1 MRRRDARL
9 SVPLVLLV
17 AALVCGLTASA
28 EEADD
33 SAQKQANNPL
43 ADKKAF
49 NVQNYYIPDIYGL
62 PDEKANTA
70 WLRYVQP
77 AGNWLIRA
85 SLRLPTVPTPAGTE
99 SGVGDLNAFAAYI
112 LSEPGATRMTGVGPL
127 LVAPTASEDVLG
139 AEKWQAGAA
148 FVVFDFASPTIQY
161 GGLVTYQTSFAGESD
176 RDTVA
181 TMIVQPLVF
190 WQLGKGTYL
199 RSAPAWVF
207 DFENNTYNIPFAL
220 GVGKVVKSGGVV
232 YNAFIEPQFTMLH
245 KGDGQP
251 AFQLFAGL
259 NMQF

>member
-1 MRRRDARL
+1 MRVFAL
-9 SVPLVLLV
+9 ITILVL
-17 AALVCGLTASA
+17 ALPTFA
-28 EEADD
+28 EPTDAD
-33 SAQKQANNPL
+33 AGKQANNPL
-43 ADKKAF
+43 ANTKAF
-49 NVQNYYIPDIYGL
+49 NVQNYYIPDIYGM
-62 PDEKANTA
+62 PDDKANTA

-85 SLRLPTVPTPAGTE
+85 SLPLNTVPTPAGTE

-112 LSEPGATRMTGVGPL
+112 LSKPEATRMTGVGPL

-139 AEKWQAGAA
+139 SEKWQAGAA

-181 TMIVQPLVF
+181 TMVVQPLVF

-199 RSAPAWVF
+199 RSSPAWVF
-207 DFENNTYNIPFAL
+207 DFEHNTYNVPLGL
-220 GVGKVVKSGGVV
+220 GVGKVVKTGGVV
-232 YNAFIEPQFTMLH
+232 YNVFIEPQFTMIH

-259 NMQF
+259 NLQF